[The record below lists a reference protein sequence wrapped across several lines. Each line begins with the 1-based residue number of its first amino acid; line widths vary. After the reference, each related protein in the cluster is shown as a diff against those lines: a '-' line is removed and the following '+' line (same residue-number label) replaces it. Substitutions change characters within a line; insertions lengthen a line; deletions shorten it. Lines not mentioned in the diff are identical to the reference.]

1 METRVTIV
9 CDNSISRSGFVGE
22 HGFSCLIERGGERV
36 LFDTGPGRSLP
47 INLETLS
54 TDLSGLDRICIS
66 HGHYDHTGGLLWAT
80 QQLDRIEVIAHP
92 EMFSRHMV
100 MDPETP
106 EKPPRYIGC
115 PFSRRELEQSGAI
128 FHFVGQT
135 EEIAP
140 GLWFVTGIDRDPSK
154 SPKDARLVLPTGDGF
169 GPDPIE
175 DDASLIVDTDGG
187 PVLVLGCAHAGV
199 LNILRHVRKTMGIQ
213 QLRAILGGTHL
224 MFYGPESLPLI
235 MDEFERFS
243 IDLVGVS
250 HCTGFEAAVA
260 LHNHFGDRFAAAS
273 AGKIFT
279 F

>member
-1 METRVTIV
+1 MKTGVTIV

-47 INLETLS
+47 INLEVVDM
-54 TDLSGLDRICIS
+54 DLSGLDRICIS

-100 MDPETP
+100 MDPEAP
-106 EKPPRYIGC
+106 DKPPRYIGC

-128 FHFVGQT
+128 FRFAGQT
-135 EEIAP
+135 EEVAP
-140 GLWFVTGIDRDPSK
+140 GLWFVTGIDRDPGK
-154 SPKDARLVLPTGDGF
+154 SPLDPRLVVPEGDAF
-169 GPDPIE
+169 KPDPIE
-175 DDASLIVDTDGG
+175 DDASLLVATDGG

-199 LNILRHVRKTMGIQ
+199 LNILAYVKAKMGIDR
-213 QLRAILGGTHL
+213 LRAILGGTHL
-224 MFYGPESLPLI
+224 MFYGPEDLSRVI
-235 MDEFERFS
+235 DEFERFS

-260 LHNHFGDRFAAAS
+260 LYNHFGDRFASAS
-273 AGKIFT
+273 AGRIFT

>member
-1 METRVTIV
+1 M
-9 CDNSISRSGFVGE
+9 
-22 HGFSCLIERGGERV
+22 
-36 LFDTGPGRSLP
+36 
-47 INLETLS
+47 
-54 TDLSGLDRICIS
+54 S

-92 EMFSRHMV
+92 E
-100 MDPETP
+100 TP
-106 EKPPRYIGC
+106 EKPPPYIGC

-140 GLWFVTGIDRDPSK
+140 GLWFVTGIDRDPGK
-154 SPKDARLVLPTGDGF
+154 SPKDARLVLPTGDGL

-175 DDASLIVDTDGG
+175 DDASLIVDTDG
-187 PVLVLGCAHAGV
+187 
-199 LNILRHVRKTMGIQ
+199 
-213 QLRAILGGTHL
+213 
-224 MFYGPESLPLI
+224 
-235 MDEFERFS
+235 
-243 IDLVGVS
+243 LVGVS

-260 LHNHFGDRFAAAS
+260 LHNRCGVRFAAAS